1 METATKETPAGTPP
15 GPQVIRNV
23 IRLAPRPG
31 RPSPYGVQW
40 RTPGR
45 KREFFTTEKLRDA
58 RFTELTKKAS
68 RGLLGSELSRAD
80 RQAWEGFC
88 AATQGAAWQDVV
100 AGWRSHLAASGKV
113 ACTTTVSQAAK
124 IFLAEA
130 EARLQAGEISRGYH
144 SHVKTKIRAFSSSFA
159 GARLSEVTPDEI
171 EQWIDDLAEANGT
184 FNVYRK
190 IVRAMFGHFKKETKN
205 PCDEFDARSEVTGEV
220 EVLTVPQTARLFN
233 YALGHEKDALGRLAL
248 EAFAGLRFS
257 SALRLEKTDIK
268 FEGRGIL
275 LPAHKIKTRRRHYID
290 GLPENLWS
298 WLEVATPAC
307 WAMQSSEWMHM
318 KTRLFTDAGV
328 PHPRNCLRHS
338 FCTYHVAAYKD
349 PGKTATILCHRNQQK
364 LWSNYNGVARA
375 SDGNSYFT
383 ITPQTAAA
391 LAE

>member
-1 METATKETPAGTPP
+1 
-15 GPQVIRNV
+15 
-23 IRLAPRPG
+23 
-31 RPSPYGVQW
+31 
-40 RTPGR
+40 
-45 KREFFTTEKLRDA
+45 
-58 RFTELTKKAS
+58 
-68 RGLLGSELSRAD
+68 
-80 RQAWEGFC
+80 
-88 AATQGAAWQDVV
+88 
-100 AGWRSHLAASGKV
+100 
-113 ACTTTVSQAAK
+113 
-124 IFLAEA
+124 
-130 EARLQAGEISRGYH
+130 
-144 SHVKTKIRAFSSSFA
+144 
-159 GARLSEVTPDEI
+159 
-171 EQWIDDLAEANGT
+171 
-184 FNVYRK
+184 
-190 IVRAMFGHFKKETKN
+190 
-205 PCDEFDARSEVTGEV
+205 
-220 EVLTVPQTARLFN
+220 
-233 YALGHEKDALGRLAL
+233 LAL